1 MEERQFIY
9 LNVILG
15 PLILVEGHRRLRG
28 PALLL
33 INTFCCVRYFAR
45 GYGRGATFSLSWL
58 VFTCGSSGD
67 CLVIVSTT
75 GLRSI
80 VNVFSLTATI
90 EYGESVVRWPGKG
103 FK

>member
-58 VFTCGSSGD
+58 EFSRVEASAIT
-67 CLVIVSTT
+67 LLLHPPPSTVCCRPICSRRY
-75 GLRSI
+75 LR
-80 VNVFSLTATI
+80 V
-90 EYGESVVRWPGKG
+90 W
-103 FK
+103 